1 MKRVFWFTAGAAAG
15 AAGTTWVQRKVKHA
29 AAAAKPSAVA
39 TRAAGAVRARGADL
53 VDAVR
58 EGRLAMRQRE
68 AELRAQLDGAAEITE
83 VVEVQATP
91 SRRTRRVVRVRIP
104 RR

>member
-15 AAGTTWVQRKVKHA
+15 VAGTAWTQKKVKHA
-29 AAAAKPSAVA
+29 AAAAKPRAVA
-39 TRAAGAVRARGADL
+39 TRAADAVR
-53 VDAVR
+53 DAVR
-58 EGRLAMRQRE
+58 EGRLGMRQKE
-68 AELRAQLDGAAEITE
+68 AELRSQLEARAEITE

-91 SRRTRRVVRVRIP
+91 TRRTRRVVRVRIP